1 VEKPVAYQ
9 AQVLPIMIASPGDM
23 LDARRVV
30 RDVIHEWNYV
40 HSLPTNL
47 VLMPVG
53 WETHASPDLS
63 GRPQEIINER
73 VLKDCDLLVGL
84 FWTKLGTPTGKAASG
99 SVEEIERHLAAGKPA
114 MIYFS
119 SEPVAPASLDATQ
132 HAALQDF
139 KRWCQSKGLIEE
151 FENLPDLAAKFTRQL
166 QLTLRDNPYLRA
178 QAQRDTDGDT
188 FFPPQVT
195 VSEPGSSLS
204 DEAKEVLMEAATDKS
219 GQVLKEQYIGGSH
232 IQTNGKTFGRGAD
245 PRAWARWEFALE
257 QLVNEGLLRLAGSL
271 GEGLLR
277 VAGQSGEIFRVTK
290 EGFELADRLRTA
302 EH

>member
-1 VEKPVAYQ
+1 MAYQ

-73 VLKDCDLLVGL
+73 VLKDCDLLIGL

-119 SEPVAPASLDATQ
+119 SEPVAPASIDAAQ
-132 HAALQDF
+132 YAALQDF
-139 KRWCQSKGLIEE
+139 KRWCQSTGLIEE

-178 QAQRDTDGDT
+178 QAQRATGSGLHSSSNGDRVVVIT
-188 FFPPQVT
+188 EGT
-195 VSEPGSSLS
+195 RSEPDHSLS
-204 DEAKEVLMEAATDKS
+204 DEAKELLIEAAADKS
-219 GQVLKEQYIGGSH
+219 GNVLKAQYIGGSH
-232 IQTNGKTFGRGAD
+232 IQTNGKQFGRGAD
-245 PRAWARWEFALE
+245 ARAWARWEFALE
-257 QLVNEGLLRLAGSL
+257 QLVNERLLRSAGSK
-271 GEGLLR
+271 
-277 VAGQSGEIFRVTK
+277 GEIFTVTK
-290 EGFELADRLRTA
+290 EGFELADLLRA
-302 EH
+302 ARH

>member
-1 VEKPVAYQ
+1 VAYQ

-40 HSLPTNL
+40 HSLPSNL

-73 VLKDCDLLVGL
+73 VLKVCDLLVGL

-119 SEPVAPASLDATQ
+119 SEPVVPASFDAAQYT
-132 HAALQDF
+132 ALQDF

-166 QLTLRDNPYLRA
+166 QLTLRDNQYLRA
-178 QAQRDTDGDT
+178 QAQRATGGTTYLGSNDGNV
-188 FFPPQVT
+188 FFEAQVT
-195 VSEPGSSLS
+195 QSAPGSSLS
-204 DEAKEVLMEAATDKS
+204 DEAKELLMEAAADKS
-219 GQVLKEQYIGGSH
+219 GHVLKAEYIGGSH
-232 IQTNGKTFGRGAD
+232 IQTNGKSFGRGAD
-245 PRAWARWEFALE
+245 PRAWARWEFALD
-257 QLVNEGLLRLAGSL
+257 QLVSGKLLRAV
-271 GEGLLR
+271 GEK
-277 VAGQSGEIFRVTK
+277 GQIFRVTN
-290 EGFELADRLRTA
+290 EGYELASQMQGA
-302 EH
+302 K

>member
-1 VEKPVAYQ
+1 LAYQ

-40 HSLPTNL
+40 HSLSSNL

-99 SVEEIERHLAAGKPA
+99 SVEEIERHLAVGKPA

-119 SEPVAPASLDATQ
+119 SEPVAPASIDAAQ
-132 HAALQDF
+132 YEALRGF
-139 KRWCQSKGLIEE
+139 KSWCQSKGLIEE

-178 QAQRDTDGDT
+178 QAQRETRGSVFFGSNDGVLLNSDST
-188 FFPPQVT
+188 SSRLVPIT
-195 VSEPGSSLS
+195 SLS
-204 DEAKEVLMEAATDKS
+204 DEARELLIEAAADKD
-219 GQVLKEQYIGGSH
+219 GYVLKAEYIGGSH
-232 IQTNGKTFGRGAD
+232 IQTNGKQFGRGAD
-245 PRAWARWEFALE
+245 ARAWARWEFALE
-257 QLVNEGLLRLAGSL
+257 QLVNEGLLRAAGYK
-271 GEGLLR
+271 GE
-277 VAGQSGEIFRVTK
+277 VFKVTN
-290 EGFELADRLRTA
+290 EGFTLADRLRA
-302 EH
+302 A